1 MIKDMKKFYVLAFA
15 LSAFA
20 SSLSAQT
27 ATSALVQ
34 QHDTA
39 YVVNSDMAAYTTG
52 IGWEVLW
59 SVYAHGT
66 PGATLVDNDKVN
78 IACGTDVYIH
88 YTDGY
93 HALVAS
99 ALGVEDTKGG
109 FVNLGS
115 NTTFSSNLKDAE
127 AAKLSYQAVSELNS
141 SWQSVVTVTPKVAGK
156 LGMKVFG
163 GDNSRTFFIYK
174 AATEDEMDND
184 YFGGVVAYKNYKFED
199 GETNPASYG
208 YLKTDVEA
216 NRTYWLVG
224 ASNKNQALW
233 EIDFLPGG
241 EVNGINAA
249 ATSGK
254 VEQMAIYTANG
265 MKVKEMQKGLNI
277 VKMSDGTIRK
287 VIMK

>member
-1 MIKDMKKFYVLAFA
+1 MKKFYLLAFA
-15 LSAFA
+15 LGAFA

-27 ATSALVQ
+27 STSALVQ

-39 YVVNSDMAAYTTG
+39 YVVNSDKAAYTSAT
-52 IGWEVLW
+52 GWEILW
-59 SVYAHGT
+59 DVYAHGT

-78 IACGTDVYIH
+78 MTCGTDVYMH

-93 HALVAS
+93 HALVAA

-109 FVNLGS
+109 FINLGS
-115 NTTFSSNLKDAE
+115 NTAFSNNLNDST

-163 GDNSRTFFIYK
+163 GDNNRTIFVYK

-184 YFGGVVAYKNYKFED
+184 YFGEVVAYKNYKFED
-199 GETNPASYG
+199 GETNPASYA
-208 YLKTDVEA
+208 YLKTSVEA

-233 EIDFLPGG
+233 EIDFVPSG
-241 EVNGINAA
+241 EVNGINAPDA
-249 ATSGK
+249 SEKA
-254 VEQMAIYTANG
+254 QPAAIYTING
-265 MKVKEMQKGLNI
+265 MLVKNLKKGINI
-277 VKMSDGTIRK
+277 VRMNDGSVRK
-287 VIMK
+287 VILK